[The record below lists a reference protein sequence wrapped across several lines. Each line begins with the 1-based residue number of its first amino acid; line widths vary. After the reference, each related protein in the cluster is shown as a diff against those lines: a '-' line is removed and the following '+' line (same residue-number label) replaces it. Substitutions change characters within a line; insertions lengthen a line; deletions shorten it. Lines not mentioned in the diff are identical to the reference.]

1 VPPGANEG
9 FLDDVVGA
17 GPVRAEPPDEP
28 VQSLGV
34 LGVELAE
41 YVICV
46 PEQIIAGGISVVRHI
61 YYHG

>member
-1 VPPGANEG
+1 MPPGANEG
-9 FLDDVVGA
+9 FLDDVVSA

-28 VQSLGV
+28 MQSLGV

-41 YVICV
+41 RVVCV